1 MTKNISCSRC
11 RQTVQSATAKTIDKL
26 MTQVIIHVKS
36 EHKEIELN
44 IENISKTKSLI
55 KEIS

>member
-11 RQTVQSATAKTIDKL
+11 RQTAQSATAKTIDKL
-26 MTQVIIHVKS
+26 MTQVIIHVKN

-44 IENISKTKSLI
+44 T
-55 KEIS
+55 EIYQK

>member
-11 RQTVQSATAKTIDKL
+11 RQTAQSATAKTIDKL
-26 MTQVIIHVKS
+26 MTQVIIHVKN

-44 IENISKTKSLI
+44 TENISIKSLI
-55 KEIS
+55 KEII